1 MVTQKEVAA
10 YLGIEVET
18 VRHILNETPG
28 YCYGKELQDKVF
40 GAARQ
45 LGYDLKKLKIGKRM
59 EIRVKAIEDM
69 ISLVEKHP
77 SWSRGD
83 ILKGLRESIGLV
95 KRVQKKTFP
104 EEFPYD
110 DV

>member
-10 YLGIEVET
+10 YLKVEIEV

-28 YCYGKELQDKVF
+28 YNYAKELQDKVF

-59 EIRVKAIEDM
+59 DIRAKAIEDM
-69 ISLVEKHP
+69 IALVEKHP
-77 SWSRGD
+77 HWSRTE
-83 ILKGLRESIGLV
+83 ILNAMRESIGLV

-110 DV
+110 DI

>member
-1 MVTQKEVAA
+1 MVTQKDVAA
-10 YLGIEVET
+10 HLGIDVET

-28 YCYGKELQDKVF
+28 HSFDRELQDRVF
-40 GAARQ
+40 KAARK

-59 EIRVKAIEDM
+59 DIRMKAIEDL
-69 ISLVEKHP
+69 ILQIEKHP
-77 SWSRGD
+77 AWERRE
-83 ILKGLRESIGLV
+83 ILDALRQSIGLV

-104 EEFPYD
+104 EEFPFD